1 MKVGERVRLRVEV
14 TTRGGVTYPAGST
27 GVLVCAD
34 VNSAFATVDM
44 DSGAELHVAQYKLEV
59 FTPVFGGH
67 YQPVVGAP
75 DPVPVLDADA
85 ATMETNVTAAATEP
99 EPVEVDYLAITRN
112 FCR

>member
-1 MKVGERVRLRVEV
+1 MSSFHIGARIRTTQGFTTVPKGSHGVIDRQDSHPGDWHV
-14 TTRGGVTYPAGST
+14 T
-27 GVLVCAD
+27 
-34 VNSAFATVDM
+34 M
-44 DSGAELHVAQYKLEV
+44 DDGQNGFLHEDQMEV

-67 YQPVVGAP
+67 YQPVVGVP

-85 ATMETNVTAAATEP
+85 ALMETNVTAATTEP

>member
-14 TTRGGVTYPAGST
+14 TTLDGVTHPAGST
-27 GVLVCAD
+27 GVIVDACAS
-34 VNSAFATVDM
+34 SAFATVDM
-44 DSGAELHVAQYKLEV
+44 DSFARLCVPQYKLEV

-67 YQPVVGAP
+67 YQPVVGVP

-85 ATMETNVTAAATEP
+85 ATMETNVTVATTEP
-99 EPVEVDYLAITRN
+99 EPVEGDYLAITRS